1 MNYSTKTLDNG
12 LRVIFCPSDSQVV
25 YCGFQIAAG
34 TRHELPGEEGLA
46 HFVEHTTFKGTQRRK
61 ALQIIQTLERVGG
74 ELNAYTNKEETVY
87 YAACLAENLPLAI
100 DLLTDIVFH
109 SIYPEQ
115 EVEKEKDV
123 IVEEIESYN
132 DSPAELIYDEFENI
146 LFGNHP
152 LGHNILGSIDNV
164 RRFTADDA
172 RRFANR
178 HYRPENAVFFI
189 SGGCEAD
196 YHNVVRAMERESKR
210 ARIDLPLER
219 TKQETQVRV
228 SNLASS
234 SQGLLHENHLN
245 THQSHVM
252 IGARAFARNHPD
264 RLALFLLNNILG
276 GPGLSARL
284 NISLRE
290 RRGLVYTVESNMVAY
305 SDTGLWGVYFGCDH
319 EDTDHCLRLVKKEL
333 QKIKEKPLSP
343 RQLSQAKRQLKGQI
357 GIASDHRE
365 NAMLD
370 TAKAFLHNGT
380 VKTIQQIYTEIDA
393 ITADQLQ
400 RIAQELFDDSKMQT
414 LVYK

>member
-12 LRVIFCPSDSQVV
+12 LRIIHCPSDSQVV
-25 YCGFQIAAG
+25 YCGFQISAG
-34 TRHELPGEEGLA
+34 TRHEQSGEEGLA

-87 YAACLAENLPLAI
+87 YAACLAENLPIALDI
-100 DLLTDIVFH
+100 LTDIVFH

-115 EVEKEKDV
+115 EIEKEKEV

-132 DSPAELIYDEFENI
+132 DSPAELIFDEFENI
-146 LFGNHP
+146 LFQHHP
-152 LGHNILGSIDNV
+152 LGHNILGTIENV
-164 RRFTADDA
+164 RRFTAADV
-172 RRFANR
+172 RRFASR
-178 HYRPENAVFFI
+178 YYRPENAVFFM
-189 SGGCEAD
+189 SGGALD
-196 YHNVVRAMERESKR
+196 KR
-210 ARIDLPLER
+210 ILNELNRIHGRNGNNGQDRLYVNCQPS
-219 TKQETQVRV
+219 TVHCQPSTVHCQPSTVK
-228 SNLASS
+228 S
-234 SQGLLHENHLN
+234 LN

-252 IGARAFARNHPD
+252 IGAQAFARNHPD
-264 RLALFLLNNILG
+264 RLALYLLNNILG

-305 SDTGLWGVYFGCDH
+305 SDTGLWAVYFGCDH
-319 EDTDHCLRLVKKEL
+319 EDTDRCLRLVKKEL
-333 QKIKEKPLSP
+333 QKLKEKPLSP

-370 TAKAFLHNGT
+370 TAKAFLHDGL
-380 VKTIQQIYTEIDA
+380 VKTIPQIYTEIDA

-400 RIAQELFDDSKMQT
+400 RIAQTLFDDNKMQT
-414 LVYK
+414 LVYR